1 MRRVVLMYT
10 CILQSPGQD
19 SDNPALPRLVLQ
31 CGSMVS
37 PDTIT
42 VRMTVVTYRCMK
54 EADGIMKT
62 AIDQDSTFAKEQ
74 VLMPQFQI

>member
-1 MRRVVLMYT
+1 MRRIVLMYT

-19 SDNPALPRLVLQ
+19 SDNPALPRLVSQ

-37 PDTIT
+37 PVTFT
-42 VRMTVVTYRCMK
+42 VMRTVVTYRCIE

-62 AIDQDSTFAKEQ
+62 AIDQDSTFAKEK